1 VAGLDGLSNAE
12 EFLDDCDDDLGT
24 SIERAL

>member
-1 VAGLDGLSNAE
+1 MAGLDGLSNAE